1 MQNFT
6 FDRGFYF
13 LKCLFDSWKAKIVVA
28 ACTSALISL
37 LECLDDV
44 SGHSDYYQLSSEV
57 LKQNLILFRSDH
69 SSLEMEK

>member
-1 MQNFT
+1 ME
-6 FDRGFYF
+6 
-13 LKCLFDSWKAKIVVA
+13 AKIVVA

-57 LKQNLILFRSDH
+57 LKQNLILFRSEH
-69 SSLEMEK
+69 SSLEIEK

>member
-1 MQNFT
+1 MESK
-6 FDRGFYF
+6 DCSSCVYF
-13 LKCLFDSWKAKIVVA
+13 SSDFSPGMPGRR
-28 ACTSALISL
+28 
-37 LECLDDV
+37 